1 MSKMEMQDWQNSRFR
16 AQLCLIF
23 LKSSAEN
30 DSLFLSSVCL
40 LQALFIYC
48 DIYLHMFDLIGALHW
63 CLLLCAIHGL
73 KIANTY
79 RIEIEVLYLGFFFFC
94 SRDLMKIIS
103 DSCNNMKI

>member
-1 MSKMEMQDWQNSRFR
+1 MSKMEMQDWQNSRFMFDFFKEQCR
-16 AQLCLIF
+16 KWF
-23 LKSSAEN
+23 SVS
-30 DSLFLSSVCL
+30 LSSVCL